1 MIDYTKPIL
10 DKNGNPIKIAEI
22 GAHHCIR
29 CIKKM
34 RAFKKIGYKV
44 YGAGDKVAYGTN
56 EYDTY
61 FVWQNKRQLE
71 EVIRLLIGSGVSI
84 ISYNNEP
91 DVPAKWIK
99 DVIVSMGKQ
108 DEVKLIVDLH
118 DLDSIRRNIIPIPE
132 RDMFNSA
139 DGLIYV
145 SQPIQEITN
154 KLHRVT
160 IPNIV
165 LYSYCNGGVIEY
177 KEEDIPKRK
186 GIVYEGG
193 ANPPNDDLANK
204 EFAYRSLY
212 DIIRRLVEMGN
223 ETHMFCGN
231 ITAYQ
236 TYQDIGAILYP
247 PTVYDKMMAALT
259 KFKYGI
265 LIFNNEDGKKN
276 QTNFTLTNKMQEHYA
291 AGLPSLACWC
301 AESEKWVKK
310 HGVGFTFQHIDEIG
324 NCNQLEN
331 QYLEVMGNIRNKQ
344 LKKELFMEQYIWKLE
359 NMYAKLLG
367 LGGKGIPED
376 IKQMNIFE
384 YGEEKINKLLN

>member
-10 DKNGNPIKIAEI
+10 DEDGNPIKLAEI
-22 GAHHCIR
+22 GAHFCIR
-29 CIKKM
+29 VIKKS
-34 RAFKKIGYKV
+34 RALKKLGYKV
-44 YGAGDKVAYGTN
+44 YGAGDKVAYGT
-56 EYDTY
+56 ELFDTY

-71 EVIRLLIGSGVSI
+71 EVVRLLINSGVRI
-84 ISYNNEP
+84 ISYNTEP
-91 DVPAKWIK
+91 DHPAKWIK

-108 DEVKLIVDLH
+108 DEVKLVVDLH
-118 DLDSIRRNIIPIPE
+118 DLDSIRRQVIPIPE
-132 RDMFNSA
+132 RDMFNAA

-160 IPNIV
+160 VSNIV
-165 LYSYCNGGVIEY
+165 LYSYCNEGIIEY

-212 DIIRRLVEMGN
+212 GIMRRLVEMGN

-236 TYQDIGAILYP
+236 TYQDIGAVLYP
-247 PTVYDKMMAALT
+247 PTVYDKMMSALT

-265 LIFNNEDGKKN
+265 LIFNNEDGKKD
-276 QTNFTLTNKMQEHYA
+276 QVNFTLTNKMHEMCQ
-291 AGLPSLACWC
+291 AGLPSLTCWC
-301 AESEKWVKK
+301 AESEKYILK
-310 HGVGFTFQHIDEIG
+310 HGIGFVFKHISEIG
-324 NCNQLEN
+324 NCSQLEN
-331 QYLEVMGNIRNKQ
+331 QYMEVMNNIKQ
-344 LKKELFMEQYIWKLE
+344 KRKELIMENFIVLLE
-359 NMYAKLLG
+359 NQYANLLG
-367 LGGKGIPED
+367 IEEKGIPEKIQRLHD
-376 IKQMNIFE
+376 FE
-384 YGEEKINKLLN
+384 FKN